1 MSLVADAV
9 KAMKEVLILTEK
21 VEQTASTLS
30 EITKE
35 LKDHNGRI
43 IRLETFVE
51 IGQRQILE
59 K

>member
-1 MSLVADAV
+1 MSLVKDAV
-9 KAMKEVLILTEK
+9 VAMKEVLLLTEK

-35 LKDHNGRI
+35 LKDQNGRI
-43 IRLETFVE
+43 IRLETLVE
-51 IGQRQILE
+51 IGQRQISD